1 MQLEGIDAGAGLRNV
16 GGDEAFYIKLLE
28 RFWRAQQAA
37 CGAFEADAAAG
48 NWRAAGERAHALRGS
63 AAGIGA
69 TGLCLAAE
77 ALEQAAGQG
86 RLPAGA
92 EVASVCGALAVV
104 VAGLD
109 KYFSTHLDSRQELV
123 SDRAR
128 AHDAAAQLDVMLSE
142 FSGDVLDYFDERR
155 ADFAAVLA
163 PDAMLQLEA
172 NLERYEF
179 EAARA
184 VLARHLHT
192 SD

>member
-48 NWRAAGERAHALRGS
+48 SWSAAGERAHALRGS

-69 TGLCLAAE
+69 SDVCLASE
-77 ALEQAAGQG
+77 ALELAVEQG
-86 RLPAGA
+86 RLPARA
-92 EVASVCGALAVV
+92 EVAAVCGALAVV
-104 VAGLD
+104 VAGLE

-123 SDRAR
+123 SDAAR
-128 AHDAAAQLDVMLSE
+128 AQAAGAQLDVMLSE
-142 FSGDVLDYFDERR
+142 FSGDALDYFDERR
-155 ADFAAVLA
+155 ADFAAALA
-163 PDAMLQLEA
+163 PDAMLRLEGH
-172 NLERYEF
+172 LERYEF
-179 EAARA
+179 DAARA
-184 VLARHLHT
+184 LLERHLHT